1 MAILRFVA
9 LAVLAAAVP
18 LMSACG
24 GHRAHANIPD
34 GSEPYDQRFLTW
46 LVNHHND
53 DDRMVNPCA
62 NKQSIRQELRDFCV
76 QVDQQHRERVERMQA
91 WLKEWYG
98 MNLPGTDNMTL
109 WLAGLEGQ
117 QFEREFFK
125 QYEHHHA
132 DAVDPIKDCSQ
143 KATHTELREL
153 CQRIAPGQEQQVAQ
167 LKKWR
172 CEWFKECGK
181 SFGEEQ

>member
-1 MAILRFVA
+1 MKLLQIVLPSSLA
-9 LAVLAAAVP
+9 LLVLLAT
-18 LMSACG
+18 ACG
-24 GHRAHANIPD
+24 GHRTHANIPS
-34 GSEPYDQRFLTW
+34 GQEPYDQRFLTW

-62 NKQSIRQELRDFCV
+62 NKQTIRQELRDFCI

-98 MNLPGTDNMTL
+98 TNLPGTDNMTL

-117 QFEREFFK
+117 QFEKEFFK

-132 DAVDPIKDCSQ
+132 DAVGPIKDCSQ
-143 KATHTELREL
+143 KATHPELREL
-153 CQRIAPGQEQQVAQ
+153 CLRIAPGQEQQVAE
-167 LKKWR
+167 LRKWR

-181 SFGEEQ
+181 TFGEER